1 MRILLAAALTVACSS
16 EPTTD
21 SPTTDAS
28 TDETT
33 ATTVDTGVPIDSAT
47 PDTTVADTAPADAAD
62 SAAAD
67 TKTTA
72 DVAAGD
78 VATGGACTF
87 NRECAATD
95 RCECIDFT
103 CTCRNGARGSGKNG
117 VDVCTSG
124 NDCASSVCV
133 EGSDGK
139 DYCSD
144 ECVTATDCGGKLPRC
159 LDVTGLGRI
168 CVRAPA

>member
-16 EPTTD
+16 EPEAASPTTTDAAVEVSSDTGVAIDSASPDSTTTD
-21 SPTTDAS
+21 SA
-28 TDETT
+28 
-33 ATTVDTGVPIDSAT
+33 AA
-47 PDTTVADTAPADAAD
+47 DTTP
-62 SAAAD
+62 AD

-72 DVAAGD
+72 DVATGD
-78 VATGGACTF
+78 VATGGACAF

-103 CTCRNGARGSGKNG
+103 CTCRPGARGTGKNG

-124 NDCASSVCV
+124 NDCASSVCT

-144 ECVTATDCGGKLPRC
+144 ECVTAADCGGKLPRC

>member
-16 EPTTD
+16 DPEAAGPTTD
-21 SPTTDAS
+21 SATDTS
-28 TDETT
+28 TDSGIAIDGTSPDSV
-33 ATTVDTGVPIDSAT
+33 AVDSAL
-47 PDTTVADTAPADAAD
+47 ADTASGDATTSADIA
-62 SAAAD
+62 
-67 TKTTA
+67 T
-72 DVAAGD
+72 GD
-78 VATGGACTF
+78 VATGGACNF

-103 CTCRNGARGSGKNG
+103 CACRPGARGTGKNG
-117 VDVCTSG
+117 VDACTSG
-124 NDCASSVCV
+124 NDCASSVCT

-144 ECVTATDCGGKLPRC
+144 ECVTAADCGEKLPRC

>member
-1 MRILLAAALTVACSS
+1 MRILFVAALAVACSS
-16 EPTTD
+16 EPTVET
-21 SPTTDAS
+21 STDAS
-28 TDETT
+28 TETRNDT
-33 ATTVDTGVPIDSAT
+33 DSGNATDSSSDTTPAIDSGKT
-47 PDTTVADTAPADAAD
+47 SD
-62 SAAAD
+62 SSAD

-72 DVAAGD
+72 DVASGD
-78 VATGGACTF
+78 VATGGACAF

-103 CTCRNGARGSGKNG
+103 CTCRPGARGTGKNG

-124 NDCASSVCV
+124 NDCASSVCA

-144 ECVTATDCGGKLPRC
+144 ECLTNANCGGKLPRC

-168 CVRAPA
+168 CVRAAA